1 MTVPRLCLN
10 PKAADKRGT
19 ATCFALRSIGTT
31 RKAPNLPDTA
41 HQPLVAANL
50 AATMKV
56 KSPDG
61 KTLGAVHAFMV
72 HKRSGRAMYAVLSLG
87 GFLGIGKAY
96 YAVPIQLL
104 SYDRAGD
111 QYIVGVGLSVLE
123 GGPSWASTAPAF
135 DQDYADRIA
144 GYFATDRPDL
154 EIG

>member
-1 MTVPRLCLN
+1 MAN
-10 PKAADKRGT
+10 PP
-19 ATCFALRSIGTT
+19 I
-31 RKAPNLPDTA
+31 P
-41 HQPLVAANL
+41 PLIAANL

-56 KSPDG
+56 RSPDG

-104 SYDRAGD
+104 SYDLADD
-111 QYIVGVGLSVLE
+111 QYIAAVGSSVLE
-123 GGPSWASTAPAF
+123 GGPSWSSTAPAF

-144 GYFATDRPDL
+144 GYFATDKANL
-154 EIG
+154 EVG